1 MKTSPAHDATIII
14 RMPKAAKDRLQHAA
28 MSDMMSV
35 SDYVRKQLQEA
46 YNSLSDNKQ
55 ENK

>member
-1 MKTSPAHDATIII
+1 MKTAPAHDATIII
-14 RMPKAAKDRLQHAA
+14 RMSKADKDRLQRAA

-35 SDYVRKQLQEA
+35 SDYVRKQLHEA
-46 YNSLSDNKQ
+46 YNSLSDNNQ